1 MLLTM
6 SDTGDVPGGWPPPI
20 VADEVEI
27 YLSDRAATP
36 DLVRFLSDRAVGV
49 ASESEP
55 GRVTV
60 RLGHPRAIVELSV
73 ALSSWLEA
81 DGCELRMSTPRESVP
96 LRRRSVTP

>member
-1 MLLTM
+1 M
-6 SDTGDVPGGWPPPI
+6 SDSGDLPGGWPPPI

-36 DLVRFLSDRAVGV
+36 DLVRFLSDREVGV
-49 ASESEP
+49 ASESGEP